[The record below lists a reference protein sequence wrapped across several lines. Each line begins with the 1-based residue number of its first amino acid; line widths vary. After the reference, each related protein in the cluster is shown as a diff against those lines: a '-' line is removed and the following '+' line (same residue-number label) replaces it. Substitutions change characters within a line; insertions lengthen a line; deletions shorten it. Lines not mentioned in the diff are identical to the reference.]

1 MTAVTNLAPRSP
13 EPFYSGSE
21 WTAEESIGYLI
32 RQALASLSRAAEAE
46 MKLCGLTSVQWAP
59 LMIISRGGN
68 PTAASLARDLN
79 TDTGAMTR
87 MLDRLEAKGLLTRR
101 RSETDRRVVELALT
115 ELGRR
120 TTLHIPHHLARVY
133 NAHLSGFT
141 AEEFEL
147 FKDFL
152 RRVASNGTG
161 TATATTQPATALNGG
176 TAQR

>member
-1 MTAVTNLAPRSP
+1 MTAVTKLQPHSP
-13 EPFYSGSE
+13 ELFYSGSE

-59 LMIISRGGN
+59 LMIISRGGT

-115 ELGRR
+115 ELGRK
-120 TTLHIPHHLARVY
+120 TTTHIPHHLARVY

-141 AEEFEL
+141 AEEFDL
-147 FKDFL
+147 FKNFL
-152 RRVASNGTG
+152 RRIASNGTG
-161 TATATTQPATALNGG
+161 TAAAQPTAATSLNN
-176 TAQR
+176 AAVQR

>member
-1 MTAVTNLAPRSP
+1 MSAVTKFPTPASA
-13 EPFYSGSE
+13 EPFYSGSD
-21 WTAEESIGYLI
+21 WTAEDSIGHLL

-59 LMIISRGGN
+59 LMMIARGGH

-115 ELGRR
+115 ELGRQ
-120 TTLHIPHHLARVY
+120 TTEQIPLHLARVY
-133 NAHLSGFT
+133 NSHLGGFT
-141 AEEFEL
+141 APEFEQ
-147 FKDFL
+147 FKGFL
-152 RRVASNGTG
+152 RRLAHNGVG
-161 TATATTQPATALNGG
+161 PG
-176 TAQR
+176 

>member
-1 MTAVTNLAPRSP
+1 MNAVTKFAPQSP
-13 EPFYSGSE
+13 EHFYSGTD

-59 LMIISRGGN
+59 LMIISRGGS

-87 MLDRLEAKGLLTRR
+87 MLDRLEAKGLLTRK

-115 ELGRR
+115 ELGRK
-120 TTLHIPHHLARVY
+120 TTTHIPHHLARVY
-133 NAHLSGFT
+133 NAHLNGFT
-141 AEEFEL
+141 AEEFDL

-161 TATATTQPATALNGG
+161 GGTVQPAAAASLNG
-176 TAQR
+176 APLQR